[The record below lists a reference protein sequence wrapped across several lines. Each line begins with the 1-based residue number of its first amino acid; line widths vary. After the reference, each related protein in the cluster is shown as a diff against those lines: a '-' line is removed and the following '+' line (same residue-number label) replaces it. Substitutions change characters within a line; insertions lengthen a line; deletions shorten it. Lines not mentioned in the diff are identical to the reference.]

1 MISKIIFIL
10 FLLTLLSHSITNA
23 SVVDFCVADLS
34 SAETPSGFP
43 CKSSV
48 TINDFIFSNFNSGN
62 TSNNPLRSAF
72 TSASVHQFPA
82 VNGLGISAS
91 RLDLDVGGIVPIHSH
106 RGASEIVMMVQG
118 RITVGFISSDNS
130 VFVKTLS
137 KGEIMVI
144 PQGLLHFQFNAGRNK
159 ATSFLAFS
167 SSNPGAQLVDLALF
181 GNNLSS
187 AIVEKTTLLDPAQV
201 KKLKAIFG
209 GSG

>member
-1 MISKIIFIL
+1 MIFIL

-62 TSNNPLRSAF
+62 TSNNPLRAAF

-82 VNGLGISAS
+82 VNGLGLSAA
-91 RLDLDVGGIVPIHSH
+91 RLDIDVGGIVPMHSH
-106 RGASEIVMMVQG
+106 RGANEIMMVVQG
-118 RITVGFISSDNS
+118 RITAGFISSDNS
-130 VFVKTLS
+130 VFVKTVS
-137 KGEIMVI
+137 KGEIMVL
-144 PQGLLHFQFNAGRNK
+144 PQGLLHFQFNAGGNK
-159 ATSFLAFS
+159 ATAFLAFS
-167 SSNPGAQLVDLALF
+167 SSNPGAQLVDVALF

-187 AIVEKTTLLDPAQV
+187 AIVGKTTLLDPAQV